1 MVEKFAP
8 SPSFP
13 LQAALFEASL
23 AFLAVLL
30 GWIFGQ
36 SPTRTLRVD
45 FSVILVGMLA
55 VLPLLAMLA
64 ACQCLPWRP
73 LLAVRRALDELIV
86 PMFKNCTWSDLVT
99 ISFLAGLGEEL
110 LFRGVLQ
117 AAIAEWTGDYLA
129 HSPTGARI
137 GDWIANVGVA
147 IVFGLLHAV
156 NAAYA
161 VLAALMGLYLG
172 WLWMA
177 TGNLAVPIVAH
188 AVYDFVALMYIL
200 HGIEQS
206 SRHTECACYFASKE
220 ITSTAIRLAPLPK
233 ASGCVPPWP
242 WTSPTTMRASE
253 IGNRKRR
260 GPALPGLR

>member
-1 MVEKFAP
+1 MGEKLAP

-30 GWIFGQ
+30 GWALGQ
-36 SPTRTLRVD
+36 SPTKTLRID
-45 FSVILVGMLA
+45 PQAIGIGILA
-55 VLPLLAMLA
+55 VLPLIGMLF
-64 ACQCLPWRP
+64 ACEYLPWRP
-73 LLAVRRALDELIV
+73 ILGVRRVLDELIV
-86 PMFKNCTWSDLVT
+86 PMFENCTWSDLVT
-99 ISFLAGLGEEL
+99 ISFLAGVGEEL

-117 AAIAEWTGDYLA
+117 AAIAQWTGDFLA
-129 HSPTGARI
+129 HSPTEARI
-137 GDWIANVGVA
+137 GDWIAIVCVA

-156 NAAYA
+156 SAAYA

-200 HGIEQS
+200 
-206 SRHTECACYFASKE
+206 R
-220 ITSTAIRLAPLPK
+220 RR
-233 ASGCVPPWP
+233 SGV
-242 WTSPTTMRASE
+242 
-253 IGNRKRR
+253 
-260 GPALPGLR
+260 GP